1 MATPT
6 SPAARSINIS
16 SSTLAFPPFSETVNP
31 MKKYHFMWLA
41 ASIGVSLP
49 FIIPGCAGTLTAEE
63 IAALQGG
70 GSTGTAG
77 MQDCAITAFNKSC
90 TTDGTCHSGGA
101 HGVIWPGRYP

>member
-16 SSTLAFPPFSETVNP
+16 SSPLAFPPFSETVNP

-49 FIIPGCAGTLTAEE
+49 FIIPGCAGTLTEE
-63 IAALQGG
+63 EKQTLTQGG
-70 GSTGTAG
+70 TSTGTAG
-77 MQDCAITAFNKSC
+77 STPTDCGLALLAKDCPKGSTWSKCQSC
-90 TTDGTCHSGGA
+90 SN
-101 HGVIWPGRYP
+101 